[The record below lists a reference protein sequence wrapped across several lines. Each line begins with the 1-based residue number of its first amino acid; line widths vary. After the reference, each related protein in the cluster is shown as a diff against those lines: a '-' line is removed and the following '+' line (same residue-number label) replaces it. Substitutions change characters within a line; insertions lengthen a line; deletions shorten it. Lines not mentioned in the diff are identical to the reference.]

1 MPYLSSIAGL
11 PVHPLVVH
19 VAVVLV
25 PLAAAALVFIA
36 VVPRF
41 RRSLLPFVLV
51 LAIAGAAAAIVAS
64 STGGS
69 LEQTVRQAASTAGD
83 PRPRFGDHPEQG
95 NTAEFASIVFA
106 IAVVVVAGVDVLTAA
121 AASKSEEGLAGA
133 LGAYGSRLPTWAP
146 HAVYA
151 LAILPAAFAVIT
163 MIVAGHSGATLVW
176 KDVGS
181 YATG

>member
-1 MPYLSSIAGL
+1 MPYLASIAGL

-51 LAIAGAAAAIVAS
+51 LAIAGAGASIVAS

-69 LEQTVRQAASTAGD
+69 LEHTVRQAAATAGD
-83 PRPRFGDHPEQG
+83 PRPRFGEHPEQG
-95 NTAEFASIVFA
+95 NTAEFASIVLA
-106 IAVVVVAGVDVLTAA
+106 IAVAVVAVVEVTVAA
-121 AASKSEEGLAGA
+121 GSGNKEGMAGA
-133 LGAYGSRLPTWAP
+133 LGAYGSRLPGWAP

-151 LAILPAAFAVIT
+151 LAILPAIFAVIT
-163 MIVAGHSGATLVW
+163 MIVAGHSGAALVW